1 MANWKTNYTDMEELE
16 KIFRNWYMD
25 LLDNKEYIHGLL
37 QDKATKLHINYEITA
52 KEVPTMTISVEKLS
66 Y

>member
-1 MANWKTNYTDMEELE
+1 MSYDLDV
-16 KIFRNWYMD
+16 IFRDWYMD

-37 QDKATKLHINYEITA
+37 QEKATKLHINYEITA

>member
-1 MANWKTNYTDMEELE
+1 VAITGRELLRRRTAMANWNTNYTDMEELE

-37 QDKATKLHINYEITA
+37 
-52 KEVPTMTISVEKLS
+52 
-66 Y
+66 